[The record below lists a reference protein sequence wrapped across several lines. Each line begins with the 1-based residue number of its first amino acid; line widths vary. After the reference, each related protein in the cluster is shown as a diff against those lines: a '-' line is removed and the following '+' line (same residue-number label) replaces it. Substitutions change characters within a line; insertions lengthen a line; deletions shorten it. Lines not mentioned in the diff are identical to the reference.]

1 LQERNTRFLI
11 DTNVFIAAV
20 KRGWTKTTDLVFYL
34 LTNPEIEVVANDVL
48 LAEYERY
55 AKELDAKEFLDFLKL
70 RIAVINPSIDEI
82 KKCKPYFPENE
93 YADVIHAAT
102 CLKADAVLIT
112 NDRHFDRI
120 KEAKLIKVWS
130 ISDAIDRLLSKR

>member
-1 LQERNTRFLI
+1 MQERNTRFLI

-70 RIAVINPSIDEI
+70 RIAVTNPSIDEI

>member
-1 LQERNTRFLI
+1 M
-11 DTNVFIAAV
+11 
-20 KRGWTKTTDLVFYL
+20 

-48 LAEYERY
+48 IAEYERY
-55 AKELDAKEFLDFLKL
+55 AKELDAEEFLDFLRL
-70 RIAVINPSIDEI
+70 RIIVINPSIDEI
-82 KKCKPYFPENE
+82 KRCKPYFPENE

-120 KEAKLIKVWS
+120 KEAKLIKIWS
-130 ISDAIDRLLSKR
+130 ISDAIDILLGKR

>member
-1 LQERNTRFLI
+1 MQERNTRFLI

-20 KRGWTKTTDLVFYL
+20 KRDWTKTTDLVFYL

>member
-20 KRGWTKTTDLVFYL
+20 KRDWTKTTDLVFYL